1 MVKNLSHC
9 HFYPPRASYKEPTI
23 FTSKV
28 LLWGRSRGIKKIGDM
43 NKSVVRPCGSCS
55 VVMLIVSWCRLM
67 KAFEKSGIYICC
79 VAVTNCLENCL
90 FHVKFRGDDIRD
102 EASY

>member
-1 MVKNLSHC
+1 MLC
-9 HFYPPRASYKEPTI
+9 YPKSVI
-23 FTSKV
+23 FVSKV
-28 LLWGRSRGIKKIGDM
+28 LPWRRGKGRKKITDM

-55 VVMLIVSWCRLM
+55 MVMLIVSWCRLM
-67 KAFEKSGIYICC
+67 KAFKKSGMDICC

-90 FHVKFRGDDIRD
+90 FHVKFRGNDISD

>member
-1 MVKNLSHC
+1 
-9 HFYPPRASYKEPTI
+9 
-23 FTSKV
+23 
-28 LLWGRSRGIKKIGDM
+28 M

-67 KAFEKSGIYICC
+67 KAFEKSGMDICC

-90 FHVKFRGDDIRD
+90 FRVKFGGDDISD